1 MENLFCLGS
10 PLAVFLALRGLRPQ
24 DDVEDHVLP
33 KSVCKRLLNVY
44 HPADPVVRYYVL
56 VLDLF
61 WSQVKGFMFLYW
73 CGLFRFEDKDDHE
86 VACEQAFLFGRTKR
100 VSRERARERLSLGP
114 STPHSRVLARV
125 ASLVQIGELTRRL
138 TTRKK
143 FNFKVFAYSQTFDTP
158 ESFIVP
164 S

>member
-1 MENLFCLGS
+1 MGTELLQYSSPKVHIIEHACSDTVRDFVWCFSLHVIDSQVENLFCLGS

-61 WSQVKGFMFLYW
+61 WSQFQGFMFLYW
-73 CGLFRFEDKDDHE
+73 CRLFRFEGKEDHKE
-86 VACEQAFLFGRTKR
+86 E
-100 VSRERARERLSLGP
+100 
-114 STPHSRVLARV
+114 
-125 ASLVQIGELTRRL
+125 I
-138 TTRKK
+138 
-143 FNFKVFAYSQTFDTP
+143 
-158 ESFIVP
+158 
-164 S
+164 

>member
-1 MENLFCLGS
+1 MVRTTEHEGNQQWELLQYSSPKVHIIKHACSDIVCDFVWCFSLHVIDSQVENLFCLGS

-61 WSQVKGFMFLYW
+61 WSQFKGFMFLYW
-73 CGLFRFEDKDDHE
+73 CGFFRLEYKDDHE
-86 VACEQAFLFGRTKR
+86 ED
-100 VSRERARERLSLGP
+100 
-114 STPHSRVLARV
+114 
-125 ASLVQIGELTRRL
+125 I
-138 TTRKK
+138 
-143 FNFKVFAYSQTFDTP
+143 
-158 ESFIVP
+158 
-164 S
+164 

>member
-1 MENLFCLGS
+1 MTEHGGNQQWDRSYSNTPVQNITSFIEHACSDIVRDFVRCFSLHVIDSQVENLFCLGS

-61 WSQVKGFMFLYW
+61 WSQFKGFMFLYW
-73 CGLFRFEDKDDHE
+73 CGFFRLEYKDDHE
-86 VACEQAFLFGRTKR
+86 E
-100 VSRERARERLSLGP
+100 E
-114 STPHSRVLARV
+114 
-125 ASLVQIGELTRRL
+125 I
-138 TTRKK
+138 
-143 FNFKVFAYSQTFDTP
+143 
-158 ESFIVP
+158 
-164 S
+164 